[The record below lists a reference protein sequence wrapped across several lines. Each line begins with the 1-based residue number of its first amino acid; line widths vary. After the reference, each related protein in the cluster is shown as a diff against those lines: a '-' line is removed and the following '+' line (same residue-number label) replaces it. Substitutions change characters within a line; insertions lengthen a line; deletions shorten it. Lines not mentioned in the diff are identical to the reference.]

1 MATHED
7 DNATTQLALALYY
20 IRCKDLGSAPTESGL
35 QRFLSA
41 LTAHEREA
49 GDSALFRLRSM
60 QLGPRAGPL
69 LARSLDESVT
79 ALDLNGNGGIGEAG
93 SLALIPLLESGALQ
107 SLDLGGCGLGPTFV
121 PALGRSLLSPDSS
134 AGSLRVLQLGGGLAN
149 SLARPNRLHELP
161 ALAAALQQRCGAL
174 ELLGLSHTG
183 LGEQPDEAAAT
194 VKALASLAV
203 RAPRLHTLEL
213 GGNGLGA
220 HAHPLLEA
228 LPHCRALRTL
238 DLDGNRLG
246 DAAAA
251 LLGLALEPAA
261 PAPATT
267 TAYER
272 IKLARGG
279 GGGAAGGCRLTSL
292 RLSANRVGP
301 AGVRALAR
309 GLTANTALLSLS
321 LADNGGVGDAG
332 AHAVASMLL
341 SNTTLTRLHL
351 GGCGVGAEGATA
363 LGAALAH
370 GGSALRALRLC
381 RNVLGA
387 AGVAPI
393 AAALTR
399 NRSLASLDLSGC
411 RLDDAAAATLGV
423 ALQRCRGLRRLVLA
437 DNCLSD
443 KGGAELLRRLQS
455 AGAAAAAGGEAA
467 GGGGAGGA
475 GGAGGGG
482 AGGGLLCELHV
493 GGNGLSHGTASALR
507 RVCEANAAHAAAP
520 WQMRRAIFELAPASA
535 LARASAQLRLEEER
549 DAEALRRIEESEAR
563 LTAIRGLAQTRT
575 AQASAKLAELAEAQR
590 VAADGAAES
599 KAEYAAAEA
608 NAEAELA
615 QVRKRVDEAR
625 ARRDRLERGEADPDP
640 NGGASVAELV
650 DELAA
655 LERKIEAQ
663 AARRQRS
670 TALKAWVDEQLGR
683 LAKHDAA
690 LDAKLATKAKKKGK
704 K

>member
-1 MATHED
+1 MVATPEED
-7 DNATTQLALALYY
+7 DNALALALYY
-20 IRCKDLGSAPTESGL
+20 VRCKDMGSPPTESGL

-41 LTAHEREA
+41 LTSQEREA
-49 GDSALFRLRSM
+49 SDSTLFRLRSM

-69 LARSLDESVT
+69 LARSLDASVT
-79 ALDLNGNGGIGEAG
+79 ALDLNGNGGLGEAG

-121 PALGRSLLSPDSS
+121 PALARGLLSPENGAD
-134 AGSLRVLQLGGGLAN
+134 SLRVLQLGGGLA
-149 SLARPNRLHELP
+149 SSMARPNRLHELP

-174 ELLGLSHTG
+174 EVLGLSHTG
-183 LGEQPDEAAAT
+183 IGEQPDEAAAT
-194 VKALASLAV
+194 IKALASLAV

-213 GGNGLGA
+213 GGNSLGA

-238 DLDGNRLG
+238 DLDANRLG

-261 PAPATT
+261 PTPAAT

-279 GGGAAGGCRLTSL
+279 GGGGAAACSRLTSL

-370 GGSALRALRLC
+370 GGSALQALRLC

-399 NRSLASLDLSGC
+399 NRALASLDLSGC
-411 RLDDAAAATLGV
+411 RLDDAAAAQLGV
-423 ALQRCRGLRRLVLA
+423 ALQQCRGLRRLVLA
-437 DNCLSD
+437 DNLLSD

-455 AGAAAAAGGEAA
+455 VGAAAAAGGAPGGEAA
-467 GGGGAGGA
+467 GGA
-475 GGAGGGG
+475 

-493 GGNGLSHGTASALR
+493 GGNGLSHGTASALK

-520 WQMRRAIFELAPASA
+520 WQLRRAIFELAPAEPA
-535 LARASAQLRLEEER
+535 LARASAELRHEQER
-549 DAEALRRIEESEAR
+549 DAEALRRIKESEAR
-563 LTAIRGLAQTRT
+563 LTAIRSLAQTRR

-599 KAEYAAAEA
+599 RAEYAAAEA
-608 NAEAELA
+608 NAEAQLA

-640 NGGASVAELV
+640 NGGPSVAELV
-650 DELAA
+650 EELAS

-670 TALKAWVDEQLGR
+670 TALKAWADEQLNR

-690 LDAKLATKAKKKGK
+690 LDAKLAAKTKKKGK